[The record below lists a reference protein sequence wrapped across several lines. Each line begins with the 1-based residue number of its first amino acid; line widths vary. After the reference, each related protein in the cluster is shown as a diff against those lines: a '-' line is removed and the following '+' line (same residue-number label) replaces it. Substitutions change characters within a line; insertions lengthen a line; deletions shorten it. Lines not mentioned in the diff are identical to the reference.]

1 MRLQTMRIH
10 TNRSFCVRRASDES
24 DLTKMSNVLD
34 LVDQTVF
41 LGERATG
48 ATCLGQ
54 CVWVYDHAIDID
66 GLRQFHHH
74 LGRGRLSRRI
84 ERSPLPFGRH
94 RWVWLSDPSDLEIV
108 ATPRPRE
115 EFDAWLSEQAAIPV
129 DAEHGPGWHLAV
141 LPFTDGGAGVSLVV
155 SHCLADGVGGC
166 LAVMEAACGYD
177 NAISWPAA
185 GSRRRWRALR
195 EDARQ
200 FVRDTPAIGR
210 AVVAAA
216 RFAGHNRGRA
226 GSAAPPPTAP
236 AAPLAG
242 TDEFITLPSATVFVD
257 AAEWDA
263 RAHALGGTSNTLLA
277 GLAARL
283 AQRVG
288 RVVADGSVALS
299 MPVSERAAGDTRAN
313 AVTNVD
319 VTVDPAPATTDLR
332 EMRAAIKQALI
343 RHREVPDQRWALLPL
358 VPLLP
363 KRLFARMVSVAAGGA
378 TSVVSSNL
386 GAVNPATNR
395 PDGTDADYFAMKSLY
410 PGITKATMHR
420 AGGVLALLSGRA
432 REQVFVSVLAYQPG
446 NSKDDLQQ
454 LISSTLNDF
463 SLTGTT
469 GWGRHYQWAARSKRL
484 IHDERVTPLAPPA

>member
-10 TNRSFCVRRASDES
+10 TNRSPCVRQANDES

-54 CVWVYDHAIDID
+54 CVWVYDRAIDID
-66 GLRQFHHH
+66 ALRQFHHRFQ
-74 LGRGRLSRRI
+74 RGRLSRRI

-94 RWVWLSDPSDLEIV
+94 RWVWPSDPSDLEIV

-115 EFDAWLSEQAAIPV
+115 EFDAWLNEQAAIPL

-155 SHCLADGVGGC
+155 SHCLADGLGGC
-166 LAVMEAACGYD
+166 LAVVEAACGYD

-200 FVRDTPAIGR
+200 TARDIPDIGR
-210 AVVAAA
+210 AIVAAA
-216 RFAGHNRGRA
+216 RLARHNRG
-226 GSAAPPPTAP
+226 SARSATPRPLP
-236 AAPLAG
+236 AA
-242 TDEFITLPSATVFVD
+242 TDERITLPMATIFVD
-257 AAEWDA
+257 ADEWDA

-288 RVVADGSVALS
+288 RVTADGSVTLA
-299 MPVSERAAGDTRAN
+299 MPVNDRTADDTRAN

-343 RHREVPDQRWALLPL
+343 GHREVPDERWALLPL
-358 VPLLP
+358 IPLLP

-386 GAVNPATNR
+386 GAVNPAMNR

-410 PGITKATMHR
+410 PGMTKATMHR

-432 REQVFVSVLAYQPG
+432 HGQVFVSALAYQPG
-446 NSKDDLQQ
+446 SSNGDLRQD
-454 LISSTLNDF
+454 LSNTLNDF

-469 GWGRHYQWAARSKRL
+469 GWQRPAPVGRAQ
-484 IHDERVTPLAPPA
+484 